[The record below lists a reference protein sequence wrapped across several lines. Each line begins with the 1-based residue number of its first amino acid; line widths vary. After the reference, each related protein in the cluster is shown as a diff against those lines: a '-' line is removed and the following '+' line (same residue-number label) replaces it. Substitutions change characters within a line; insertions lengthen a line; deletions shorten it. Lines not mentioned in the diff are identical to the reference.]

1 MRCVALASGRGSNV
15 AALIGAEQNG
25 DLGRAQITGL
35 VVNRPGCGALG
46 HAESANIPAHVVDHK
61 AYSSRAEFEEALL
74 RTLTPLQPDALV
86 LAGFMRIL
94 TPYFLDR
101 APWPIINLHPALLPA
116 FPGANAIEEAFEAS
130 VRVSG
135 CSTHLVTAE
144 VDGGPVLMQGVVP
157 LLPDDTLVDFKT
169 RIHAMEHRVLPA
181 TLAALSEGQLCID
194 KGAVKSAS
202 GFEPCL
208 LK

>member
-1 MRCVALASGRGSNV
+1 LRFIALASGRGSNV
-15 AALIGAEQNG
+15 AALIDAQRSGR
-25 DLGRAQITGL
+25 LGTAQIAGL
-35 VVNRPGCGALG
+35 VVNRPGCGALA
-46 HAESANIPAHVVDHK
+46 HADSADIPGRVVDHK
-61 AYSSRAEFEEALL
+61 AYASRSEFEEALL
-74 RTLTPLQPDALV
+74 LALKPLKPDALV

-101 APWPIINLHPALLPA
+101 APWPIVNLHPALLPA
-116 FPGANAIEEAFEAS
+116 FPGANAIEEAFEAQ

-157 LLPDDTLVDFKT
+157 LQPDDTLDTFKE

-181 TLAALSEGQLCID
+181 TLGALSQGHLRIAEGQ
-194 KGAVKSAS
+194 VHSTP